1 MGAIEANNVTET
13 DTSTLSHRGNETAKN
28 NPLGG
33 LMNIGNDAMEV
44 AKVFGIGK
52 KEIGRWLLKSALTG
66 KLDFPN
72 LEGKTVQRKK
82 LEVAVDQI
90 IKLAW
95 TMFGI
100 FMIFQIFLV
109 VVGVIT

>member
-1 MGAIEANNVTET
+1 MEKKNIGDIETNNVRE
-13 DTSTLSHRGNETAKN
+13 SEIAKN

-44 AKVFGIGK
+44 AKIFGIEK
-52 KEIGRWLLKSALTG
+52 KEIGRMLLKGALTG
-66 KLDFPN
+66 KLDLP
-72 LEGKTVQRKK
+72 GMGSGSKTAQRKK

-109 VVGVIT
+109 IVGVIT

>member
-1 MGAIEANNVTET
+1 MEKKNIGDIETNN
-13 DTSTLSHRGNETAKN
+13 TSEIAKN

-33 LMNIGNDAMEV
+33 AIKLGNTAMEV
-44 AKVFGIGK
+44 AKVFGIEK
-52 KEIGRWLLKSALTG
+52 REIGRMLLTG
-66 KLDFPN
+66 KLEFP
-72 LEGKTVQRKK
+72 GMGSKTTAQRKK